1 IVNVAK
7 ASSRRLK
14 GKARTEAKKR
24 GTSQS
29 LQPQKTHT
37 YTLAIKDFVPL
48 AAFIANRAD
57 SVRDT
62 LKPCTRLPPP
72 TSAAT
77 EGPGEGL
84 DGVELVFNA
93 LAVSEASPSLLDA
106 LGGDEAVYEA
116 EPQTS
121 LENAIV
127 AYTMMMNDLQDNISH
142 IRWIWENYKKGL
154 FTLSG
159 AAVATDTAID
169 LARNVT
175 EEVTPLFKDHNG
187 FPGMIHMYLSEE
199 DNFNYDLYEIADEV
213 YMNVF
218 RMLHSFAGT
227 LVQSDVPIYEDGTF
241 GSYDPTSNRDLKTGR
256 QKFTEDKIL
265 LLEFFTELIT
275 VARHILD
282 YPAKDVFLCGMVELS
297 KTGAVPFY
305 LIFAAQVFLD
315 IHHILRDQAALSSE
329 QVLRQVTRMNSELEK
344 HLNSH
349 TNLKI
354 GGWPAS
360 NDTIIRELRKN
371 MRWIDGDPVYKAKV
385 KFLQQAGRPISS
397 CTKRHH
403 ILRLSPVL
411 SGLILFHFQ
420 VRFRNAGISVTDAW
434 GSTIYT
440 AHLYNALRNEKL
452 LKRRWNGMDVAQILL
467 REESFYVGRWP
478 RNKEGYIQEFCL
490 RLGMDEALFKK
501 PIQDQRRSNSFGS
514 GVEARKIKDRILVS
528 SKFESRYTRET
539 ERLDWTPEQID
550 GICSFSEY
558 QQVGSEGPLRGP
570 LHAPRTTSPSPNP
583 AQTVRRK
590 DWPLRFYRI
599 RREIQTR
606 RQADQQVRRAKD
618 TRALR
623 KVPHG
628 SPVSPRCTGEGDAI
642 WNNPRPIPPRQWRV
656 QGLSETSGGYKPL
669 AAPPLRIQTRKI
681 DWQSPFSFVTLKRSE
696 R

>member
-1 IVNVAK
+1 MLPPALVSTYRLYKQDTDYVATWSAQTAKAHGYPDALSEVVDMAK
-7 ASSRRLK
+7 ASSKRLK
-14 GKARTEAKKR
+14 GKARTKAKNR
-24 GTSQS
+24 SISQS
-29 LQPQKTHT
+29 VQTQKTHT

-48 AAFIANRAD
+48 AAFIASRANSGIQVPDLIMSILNRIIEARTHHGQQLND
-57 SVRDT
+57 YGGQITAQENVKHQHFIKVLEEVRDT

-84 DGVELVFNA
+84 NGVESVFDA
-93 LAVSEASPSLLDA
+93 LSVSEASPSLLDA
-106 LGGDEAVYEA
+106 LGMQSRQIMAGDEAVYKA

-121 LENAIV
+121 FENAIV
-127 AYTMMMNDLQDNISH
+127 AYTMMMNDLQDIRSR

-169 LARNVT
+169 LARNAT

-187 FPGMIHMYLSEE
+187 FPGMIHSFFRYRCLLKGYQENEVYLSEE

-227 LVQSDVPIYEDGTF
+227 LVQSDVPIYEDGTL
-241 GSYDPTSNRDLKTGR
+241 GIYDPTSNRDLKTGR

-265 LLEFFTELIT
+265 LLGFFTELIT
-275 VARHILD
+275 VARHIPD
-282 YPAKDVFLCGMVELS
+282 YPAKDAFLCGMVELS

-344 HLNSH
+344 HLNFH

-385 KFLQQAGRPISS
+385 KLLQQAGRPISS

-420 VRFRNAGISVTDAW
+420 LRFHNAGISVTDAW

-440 AHLYNALRNEKL
+440 AHLYNALSNEKL
-452 LKRRWNGMDVAQILL
+452 LKRRWNGLDVAQILL
-467 REESFYVGRWP
+467 REESFYVAGWP
-478 RNKEGYIQEFCL
+478 QNKERYLQEFCL

-501 PIQDQRRSNSFGS
+501 PIQDQRRSSSFGS
-514 GVEARKIKDRILVS
+514 GAEARKIKDRIPVS
-528 SKFESRYTRET
+528 SKFKSRYAGEA
-539 ERLDWTPEQID
+539 ERMDWTPKQID
-550 GICSFSEY
+550 GICSSSEY
-558 QQVGSEGPLRGP
+558 QQV
-570 LHAPRTTSPSPNP
+570 
-583 AQTVRRK
+583 
-590 DWPLRFYRI
+590 
-599 RREIQTR
+599 
-606 RQADQQVRRAKD
+606 
-618 TRALR
+618 
-623 KVPHG
+623 
-628 SPVSPRCTGEGDAI
+628 
-642 WNNPRPIPPRQWRV
+642 
-656 QGLSETSGGYKPL
+656 
-669 AAPPLRIQTRKI
+669 
-681 DWQSPFSFVTLKRSE
+681 RSE
-696 R
+696 